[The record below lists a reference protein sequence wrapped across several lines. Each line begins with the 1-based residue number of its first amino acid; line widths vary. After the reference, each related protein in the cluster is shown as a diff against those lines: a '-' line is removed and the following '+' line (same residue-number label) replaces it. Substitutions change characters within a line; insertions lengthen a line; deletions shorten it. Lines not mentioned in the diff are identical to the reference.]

1 MKVGLLIFSVM
12 FPNLCLGRYLLV
24 QTEDDDSEPGKKMED
39 AKEETLVLEKDYHD
53 VDNKEDNVLDS
64 RGPFNQ
70 VQNRAFKF
78 KCVFVCFG

>member
-12 FPNLCLGRYLLV
+12 FPNLCVGKYLLV
-24 QTEDDDSEPGKKMED
+24 QTEDDDSEPGKKI
-39 AKEETLVLEKDYHD
+39 ANEEPLVLEKDYHD

-70 VQNRAFKF
+70 VQNRAYKF
-78 KCVFVCFG
+78 PCVFICFG